1 MFHDRTKRAKIS
13 LGFSL
18 VLVFLFSS
26 FVLAHQCQA
35 SASIN
40 SATSSINYIHSHDG
54 NPLDSS
60 AGGSSQL
67 ITDVCVGITFLVL
80 FVGRKL
86 FLHKR
91 KFWSNYRFELVT
103 FFTFKFTQ
111 YSNLVFT
118 LSRPQLGVFR
128 I

>member
-1 MFHDRTKRAKIS
+1 MLRDHAKVTRIS

-18 VLVFLFSS
+18 VLVFLFSG
-26 FVLAHQCQA
+26 FVIAQQCQA
-35 SASIN
+35 NTTISSNTNSIN
-40 SATSSINYIHSHDG
+40 IVHPHAG

-60 AGGSSQL
+60 AGSSSRL
-67 ITDVCVGITFLVL
+67 VTDVCAGITFLVL
-80 FVGRKL
+80 LAGRKL

-91 KFWSNYRFELVT
+91 KFGYRFGFELPK
-103 FFTFKFTQ
+103 FFAPKLTH

>member
-1 MFHDRTKRAKIS
+1 MFNDRAKIARIS

-18 VLVFLFSS
+18 VLVFLFSG
-26 FVLAHQCQA
+26 FVLANQCQA
-35 SASIN
+35 SSAIN
-40 SATSSINYIHSHDG
+40 SATSSINIIHSHDG

-60 AGGSSQL
+60 VGGSSKL

-80 FVGRKL
+80 FAGRKL
-86 FLHKR
+86 LLHKR
-91 KFWSNYRFELVT
+91 KFWSNCRFELVT
-103 FFTFKFTQ
+103 FFTLKFTR